1 MPLSIS
7 ITLHTSTKSTKCK
20 EIVLIAVLVIFIS
33 TYDWIGPK
41 AKQDLVPYRNTLNRA
56 IYLLVAFIGRNPQH
70 PGIHNIISQYFAF
83 LIYLENVCVCVCVS
97 ICLSVYH
104 LSSLFRRDIGW
115 PILLSQCYIAKTIW
129 LRKNDRP
136 EISQQGFKCS
146 CHYRFKSLAGFE
158 KQRKVQ
164 PG

>member
-1 MPLSIS
+1 MPLSVS

-33 TYDWIGPK
+33 TYDWIEPK

-83 LIYLENVCVCVCVS
+83 LICLENVCVIYVCMSV
-97 ICLSVYH
+97 SVYLH
-104 LSSLFRRDIGW
+104 FSLGILVGLSTPNVTLQKLFG
-115 PILLSQCYIAKTIW
+115 
-129 LRKNDRP
+129 
-136 EISQQGFKCS
+136 
-146 CHYRFKSLAGFE
+146 
-158 KQRKVQ
+158 
-164 PG
+164 